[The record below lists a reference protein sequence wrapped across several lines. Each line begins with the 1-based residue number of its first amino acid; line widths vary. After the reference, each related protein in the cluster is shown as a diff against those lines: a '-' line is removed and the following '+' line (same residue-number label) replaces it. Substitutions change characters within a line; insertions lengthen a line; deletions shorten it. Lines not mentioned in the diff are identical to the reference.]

1 MADRTETVVLDFEI
15 DLEDSVES
23 IESLTKANKELREER
38 KKVDIQSAEGQKRIQ
53 SINAQIDKNTD
64 KIKNNVSALEK
75 QKINIGNYKSA
86 LDGVNPA
93 FGKLAQGLETGAS
106 GFKAMTLQ
114 ALAFIAT
121 PIGAIIAALV
131 AVFALLST
139 ALSKNDALMDKLE
152 DVTNAVSV
160 VFEVLLGRV
169 AMLGE
174 ALLALFNGDI
184 DKAIDLTGQAF
195 SGLADEIENA
205 VKQQQLFLDASR
217 DLEDAQRA
225 LRIETSKTENEIK
238 RLVVA
243 SKNRNLTLDQQEDYL
258 QRALKLEEDLVR
270 TREDLARRDLVIT
283 ARRLRSDKEFQQQ
296 SGETFDDYLNRLL
309 ESSKLA
315 PAELDEIA
323 GKVEALEQARGSSL
337 AFQEKISNQLA
348 ANAEKR
354 AEALKKQNE
363 ALAEQAALEA
373 ANRRAANQVAQTTED
388 PLIGAFETQA
398 ELRID
403 INKHMNET
411 IAANNKKFTDEE
423 LERARKAA
431 EIEAQIQRGKL
442 AIISNTVGQAA
453 DIFEEDTT
461 AHKALA
467 SAQALI
473 NTYLAATAAFASG
486 SKINIA
492 FGIASAAVATAAGL
506 ASVAKINGIEFAEGG
521 YTGDGGKYQP
531 AGVVHKGEYVVP
543 QSVMKNS
550 AAAYHVGALEGMRRG
565 YADGGLVRNAVSQ
578 PINAQF
584 ELANIMKNLPP
595 GEISVKE
602 VTKVQKRIKVKENIS
617 KR

>member
-1 MADRTETVVLDFEI
+1 MAERKESVII
-15 DLEDSVES
+15 DLTVDVDDS
-23 IESLTKANKELREER
+23 IESINKLTAANKELRKER
-38 KKVDIQSAEGQKRIQ
+38 NALNISTEQGKKRAQE
-53 SINAQIDKNTD
+53 INAAIDANTN
-64 KIKNNVSALEK
+64 KIKDNVSAIEK

-139 ALSKNDALMDKLE
+139 ALSKNDALMDQLE
-152 DVTNAVSV
+152 NVTNAVSV

-174 ALLALFNGDI
+174 ALIALFNGDI

-195 SGLADEIENA
+195 SGLADEIQNA

-217 DLEDAQRA
+217 ELEDSQRS

-243 SKNRNLTLDQQEDYL
+243 SKNRNLSLQEQEQML
-258 QRALKLEEDLVR
+258 LRALKLEEDLVR

-283 ARRLRSDKEFQQQ
+283 ARRLRVDKEFQQQ
-296 SGETFDDYLNRLL
+296 SNETFDDYIQRLL
-309 ESSKLA
+309 ESTKLGGD
-315 PAELDEIA
+315 ELNQIVE
-323 GKVEALEQARGSSL
+323 KVEAVEQARGSSL

-354 AEALKKQNE
+354 ADALAKQN
-363 ALAEQAALEA
+363 ALLAEQAALEA
-373 ANRRAANQVAQTTED
+373 ANRRAANQVEITTED
-388 PLIGAFETQA
+388 PLLTAFRTQA
-398 ELRID
+398 EIRID
-403 INKHMNET
+403 LNKHMNDTLAAQNAKFAEEERKRLEAGAELT
-411 IAANNKKFTDEE
+411 KEVERQKIGIIA
-423 LERARKAA
+423 
-431 EIEAQIQRGKL
+431 
-442 AIISNTVGQAA
+442 NTLGQAA
-453 DIFEEDTT
+453 NLVEEDTE
-461 AHKALA
+461 AYKVLA
-467 SAQALI
+467 SAQALM
-473 NTYLAATAAFASG
+473 NTYLAATAAYASG
-486 SKINIA
+486 AKINPV
-492 FGIASAAVATAAGL
+492 FGVLAAAAATAAGL

-531 AGVVHKGEYVVP
+531 AGIVHRGEYVVP
-543 QSVMKNS
+543 QSVVKS
-550 AAAYHVGALEGMRRG
+550 PAAQYHLGSLETMRRG
-565 YADGGLVRNAVSQ
+565 YADGGLVRNSVSQ

-595 GEISVKE
+595 SEISVKE
-602 VTKVQKRIKVKENIS
+602 VSTVQKRIRVKENIS